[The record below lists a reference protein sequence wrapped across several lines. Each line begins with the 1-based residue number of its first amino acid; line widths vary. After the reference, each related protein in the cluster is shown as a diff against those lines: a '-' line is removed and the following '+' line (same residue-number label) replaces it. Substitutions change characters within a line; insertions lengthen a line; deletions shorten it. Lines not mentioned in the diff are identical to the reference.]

1 MQSQQRGERDGFS
14 PRSYSHKEVRDRSIS
29 PSGASDSQ
37 FDLTQSTSAKEETES
52 AASAA
57 ARKHNGT
64 FMGMIRRTSQN
75 VGTSFAA
82 SIGGYLPSA
91 VAEMWEPMRDFAWLK
106 LPKPGTAVVGGTG
119 GPLSATSP
127 TIAAPLRS
135 VVAMSSSSPQVMIV
149 TNEGHFYVFAI
160 DLEKGGEGTL
170 LKVYEVGA
178 EAERLGASVM
188 ED

>member
-1 MQSQQRGERDGFS
+1 MQPQHRVEKEEFS
-14 PRSYSHKEVRDRSIS
+14 PQSYLHRKARDRSIS
-29 PSGASDSQ
+29 PSVASDSQ
-37 FDLTQSTSAKEETES
+37 VDLTQSAPVNQETES

-91 VAEMWEPMRDFAWLK
+91 VAEMWEPTRDFAWLK
-106 LPKPGTAVVGGTG
+106 IPKPGTAIVGGTG
-119 GPLSATSP
+119 GPPSSTSP
-127 TIAAPLRS
+127 TSAAPLRS
-135 VVAMSSSSPQVMIV
+135 VVAMSSNSPQVMIV
-149 TNEGHFYVFAI
+149 TNEGHFYVFGI

-170 LKVYEVGA
+170 LKVYEVGG
-178 EAERLGASVM
+178 EAERLGASMM